1 MCHKELLEKTKNSE
15 IFLWFRCIVLI
26 FYFQSKP
33 THGRGRKG
41 LDVEVSCEEDYTS
54 VPEPRTNEKEL
65 EDASFP
71 DTQLHEHAVSDCLFL
86 VHCL

>member
-1 MCHKELLEKTKNSE
+1 MVLCVIKGYLKYEKIVD
-15 IFLWFRCIVLI
+15 IFMVQLFYV

-33 THGRGRKG
+33 TPGRGRKG

-54 VPEPRTNEKEL
+54 VPEPQANEKEL

-71 DTQLHEHAVSDCLFL
+71 DAQLHEHAVSDCLF
-86 VHCL
+86 

>member
-1 MCHKELLEKTKNSE
+1 M
-15 IFLWFRCIVLI
+15 
-26 FYFQSKP
+26 SKP

-54 VPEPRTNEKEL
+54 VLEPQTNEKES

-71 DTQLHEHAVSDCLFL
+71 DTQLHEHV
-86 VHCL
+86 